1 MLDITSGQL
10 KFKIEKMFQVHP
22 FLTKKEFES
31 MDWDITPSS
40 ISKTTLFLPNIC
52 VGGYNMGME
61 VHFDR
66 NEHIDRITLRSTKT
80 NGIEQAKNN
89 VEMEQYLKAI
99 KEEHDAL
106 LSEICHL
113 PIDQNSHSKEV
124 HFDAS
129 WGSVSSILDC
139 SETPD
144 ARIVI
149 RFRNIQEGDKNR
161 YLKLGKE
168 RLYGRK

>member
-1 MLDITSGQL
+1 MLDITSGLL
-10 KFKIEKMFQVHP
+10 KFKYEKEYCVQP
-22 FLTKKEFES
+22 FLTKKEFNNMI
-31 MDWDITPSS
+31 MDVPSSS
-40 ISKTTLFLPNIC
+40 ISKTTLFLPNISL
-52 VGGYNMGME
+52 GSYSMEME

-66 NEHIDRITLRSTKT
+66 NNYIDRITLRSTKT

-144 ARIVI
+144 VRIVI

>member
-1 MLDITSGQL
+1 MLDITSGLL
-10 KFKIEKMFQVHP
+10 KFKYEKEYCVQP
-22 FLTKKEFES
+22 FLTKKEFNNMI
-31 MDWDITPSS
+31 MDVPSSS
-40 ISKTTLFLPNIC
+40 ISKTTLFLPNISL
-52 VGGYNMGME
+52 GSYSMEME

-66 NEHIDRITLRSTKT
+66 NNYIDRITLRSTKT
-80 NGIEQAKNN
+80 NGIEQANNN